1 MKPFIY
7 SYRSKSIEFIIR
19 SENMTGILTTTILSF
34 ILYAVIAVFFIIQN
48 KKYRVTTV
56 KAVGLVFATLFILGV
71 ITVYILMPPITI
83 PNMTIANLVIGTA
96 GMISLYALTKSK
108 PFTKSTKHFDT
119 ITGALILFA
128 IIAIPGFILL
138 GILSLDDAHQSIATK
153 EVEEAK
159 PLDQDATPI
168 VVSPEFARNKVQKA
182 MSVVPN
188 TQFYDLGKL
197 QVQKVNNDIVFVA
210 PVEFTGFW
218 KYFRGKETEG
228 YFTISA
234 TDINAQPKFIEGKM
248 KYTNSSYFNHQVSRT
263 IYNAHPNYIQNGEP
277 QIEVDEEGK
286 PWYVQ
291 TLYKPIGLTNKPN
304 LQKLHAAVV
313 DPVTGDVKLYKSDQ
327 APEFIEGSISS
338 EMASEENEYFGK
350 YVHGWLNS
358 IFGKKDVKIPNES
371 GTETSVTPLFD
382 ENGAMYYFTDMS
394 SPKEN
399 IDSALGYTLINART
413 GKLTY
418 YNGEQNNGIMDS
430 KGAKEIVN
438 KEFPEKKWTGSMPI
452 LYNIDGNPTWVVN
465 VLDPNG
471 LFKHYAYIK
480 AADSDFVVFGDTA
493 RSTLESYRLA
503 LAQDPSNVESTGEAS
518 LEKRNGTV
526 ERVLVTTQDKNQVV
540 QFLLQDDPIIYTV
553 NSGKAPRAIFLQ
565 TGDKV
570 ELEANIRDNQTAI
583 VETISIEGLTTTPEQ

>member
-1 MKPFIY
+1 
-7 SYRSKSIEFIIR
+7 
-19 SENMTGILTTTILSF
+19 MTGILTTTILSF